1 MKKPKGFKPLL
12 ENTNNPSLSLKD
24 LETYLMNSFK
34 DAAKNNVVIGQ
45 WCKTQGFVERIA
57 GVDLKLCG
65 DPECVS
71 CSMFITEIK
80 KVCKSKL

>member
-1 MKKPKGFKPLL
+1 MKKPKGFKSLL
-12 ENTNNPSLSLKD
+12 DNTDSPPLSLKD
-24 LETYLMNSFK
+24 LESYLMGLFK

-45 WCKTQGFVERIA
+45 WCRTQVFVERIA
-57 GVDLKLCG
+57 GVDLKLCD

>member
-1 MKKPKGFKPLL
+1 MKKPKGFKSLL
-12 ENTNNPSLSLKD
+12 DNTNSPPLSLKD
-24 LETYLMNSFK
+24 LENYLMGIFK

-45 WCKTQGFVERIA
+45 WCRTQGFVERIA
-57 GVDLKLCG
+57 GVDLKLCS

-80 KVCKSKL
+80 KLCKT